1 MIDFYNKQLQIES
14 YIQEKFNGYLTEK
27 ELSVPDRYTSETID
41 LDKFKNSTT
50 VFFAWTGIDFDDLS
64 NETQN
69 QKLKL
74 EIAFCCR
81 NGTEKDLQKKSFDY
95 ASNFYNW
102 FYNSGKRN
110 FNGLIDYGTIQ
121 TVEPYTAAEGNKY
134 IKFINLVIELNLED

>member
-81 NGTEKDLQKKSFDY
+81 NGTEKDLQKKWFDY

>member
-74 EIAFCCR
+74 EIAFC
-81 NGTEKDLQKKSFDY
+81 
-95 ASNFYNW
+95 
-102 FYNSGKRN
+102 
-110 FNGLIDYGTIQ
+110 
-121 TVEPYTAAEGNKY
+121 
-134 IKFINLVIELNLED
+134 